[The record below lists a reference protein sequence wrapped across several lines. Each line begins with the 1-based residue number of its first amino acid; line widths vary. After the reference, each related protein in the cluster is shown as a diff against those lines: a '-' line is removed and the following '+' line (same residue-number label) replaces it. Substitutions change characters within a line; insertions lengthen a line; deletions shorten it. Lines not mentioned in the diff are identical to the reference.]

1 MTKQATVS
9 LVPFV
14 EGTAARGSQGTGCH
28 PELNGGQA
36 QHWNKTAG
44 LGTHSEALH
53 VHDAASLHRRS
64 HSAFRRGLRLCDH
77 GYGLMKSAD
86 LGQES

>member
-44 LGTHSEALH
+44 LGTHSESLH
-53 VHDAASLHRRS
+53 VNNAASLRRKS
-64 HSAFRRGLRLCDH
+64 HSFLKAGKLRTYWQH
-77 GYGLMKSAD
+77 SAE
-86 LGQES
+86 G